1 MKDFFLP
8 FVGAFVLFGA
18 TFFLLD
24 LVVMGLQGLG
34 LVFHR

>member
-1 MKDFFLP
+1 MKDILVPFL
-8 FVGAFVLFGA
+8 GAVVLFGA

-24 LVVMGLQGLG
+24 LVVMSLQGLG